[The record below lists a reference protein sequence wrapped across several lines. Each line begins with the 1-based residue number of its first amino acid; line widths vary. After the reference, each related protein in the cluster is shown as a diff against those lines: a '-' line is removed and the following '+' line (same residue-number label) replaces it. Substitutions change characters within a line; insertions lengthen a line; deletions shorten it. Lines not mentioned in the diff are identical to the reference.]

1 MKRITLLIFLILP
14 FVSVAQTS
22 EQVVRKYVQFLN
34 EWLESQ
40 YDASKKDSLIDILS
54 GGDGGSC
61 IMKDE
66 IVEKYNSESGDDY
79 CLRDT
84 YLSILSEQNRIQKIS
99 VKIITIE
106 VQPQYDKDIV
116 KVQLEYS
123 GGISLTTTS
132 DFYVYIHGKIGQIVK
147 TGLIIDENK
156 INKSERDKNDDVTKE
171 APPTKTY
178 LILRINE
185 PNAKVEING
194 KAYDLLDKEF
204 NEELD
209 YGTYDIYV
217 SKPNFQMEYLQI
229 TLNDKKPVIKDVIL
243 RQKNRY
249 GSLIVKIKGRYG
261 ANIYLDNNLINSGKI
276 YSGLYGSHNLRLTC
290 GNKTKDKTINI
301 KPNKNVVKKYRFVNP
316 YGGDNDNSFFIG
328 GRYSLKS
335 TIGLSLG
342 YGKKFGAIV
351 NLGISPYAIDRMQ
364 NNKKFADNFTLK
376 SIYPSVLLDFEQR
389 QNTSEKGSCRMYL
402 HLGPMYRPYDWFAFY
417 ATVGFGNHAAAKEY
431 NGHLFAQKIHKGIEG
446 EAGVMFKY
454 KRLALSLGYQ
464 RDTRRESRFQD
475 VAAGLYVWLGK

>member
-1 MKRITLLIFLILP
+1 MTLISIKQMKAFITSILILLTLNVIGQNLDLVQP
-14 FVSVAQTS
+14 LEDKGAFPIRECKKDNDGNYCAVIHIIIPDVSFNIHAEYMIEEEKSITNGKEIFVSTANKKKIRVNAEGFQPYEFDAKELKSS
-22 EQVVRKYVQFLN
+22 ELY
-34 EWLESQ
+34 
-40 YDASKKDSLIDILS
+40 
-54 GGDGGSC
+54 
-61 IMKDE
+61 E
-66 IVEKYNSESGDDY
+66 IR
-79 CLRDT
+79 L
-84 YLSILSEQNRIQKIS
+84 QK
-99 VKIITIE
+99 
-106 VQPQYDKDIV
+106 
-116 KVQLEYS
+116 
-123 GGISLTTTS
+123 
-132 DFYVYIHGKIGQIVK
+132 
-147 TGLIIDENK
+147 
-156 INKSERDKNDDVTKE
+156 
-171 APPTKTY
+171 PTKTKKEY
-178 LILRINE
+178 LILRLNE
-185 PNAKVEING
+185 ADAKIEING
-194 KAYDLLDKEF
+194 KPYIADDKEF
-204 NEELD
+204 MVELD

-364 NNKKFADNFTLK
+364 NNKNFAENFTLK
-376 SIYPSVLLDFEQR
+376 SIYPSVLLDYEQ
-389 QNTSEKGSCRMYL
+389 NNSANSKGVSRSYL
-402 HLGPMYRPYDWFAFY
+402 HCGPMYRPFDWLAFY
-417 ATVGFGNHAAAKEY
+417 ITAGFGNYADVIKY
-431 NGHLFAQKIHKGIEG
+431 DSLYFAPKIHHGIDG
-446 EAGVMFKY
+446 EVGVMLKY
-454 KRLALSLGYQ
+454 KRLGFSLGYQ
-464 RDTRRESRFQD
+464 RNIGRKSQFNDF
-475 VAAGLYVWLGK
+475 VAGVFVWLGK